1 MLHDLPTEGLDDAS
15 QPSAARERGD
25 RTASAPPLVVL
36 AGSDPRPARLTEAG
50 ERHRPLSGHKSA
62 YLEIGG
68 QPLVRLILER
78 LIASKRFSTLYVAG
92 PDPVYADRLLPGVR
106 LVHCDGRLEANLRA
120 AFEAVREDHSH
131 GPIAFLASDVLPK
144 VETLQAVMGRY
155 AAAAPCDVFI
165 PLVEVPEDAA
175 ALGASAWKPRYRMRR
190 DEHSAPLTVL
200 PGHLVVVDP
209 DALRIGLVYR
219 LISLSYRTR
228 NRPIGERHYAMLRG
242 LLGHALRED
251 FRQLLTLRL
260 PEVTA
265 AIVAD
270 GAAVAM
276 GLKSGN
282 MTCER
287 LARAVRR
294 VAVSYGHRR
303 RYPRRR
309 VELPILPGGLSLARD
324 IDTEEEAREIGAE
337 WPRRAPPAPAATRG
351 QPGSGRERGG
361 RLEPATAPSSGP
373 PPAPSSARGPGHG
386 PAGRGPQ
393 GPIRGPDDFSRPS
406 T

>member
-1 MLHDLPTEGLDDAS
+1 MEDRENAS
-15 QPSAARERGD
+15 RPAPALERGD
-25 RTASAPPLVVL
+25 RAASAPPLVVL

-50 ERHRPLSGHKSA
+50 ERHRPLSGHKGA
-62 YLEIGG
+62 YLRIDG
-68 QPLVRLILER
+68 QPLVRRILER

-92 PDPVYADRLLPGVR
+92 PEPVYAGRLLPGVR

-131 GPIAFLASDVLPK
+131 GPIAFLASDVLPE
-144 VETLQAVMGRY
+144 VETLRAVMDRY

-175 ALGASAWKPRYRMRR
+175 ALGASSWKPRYRMRR
-190 DEHSAPLTVL
+190 DEHTAPHTVL

-309 VELPILPGGLSLARD
+309 VELPILPGALSLARD

-337 WPRRAPPAPAATRG
+337 WRRGEPSAAGATRR
-351 QPGSGRERGG
+351 QPGSERKRGG
-361 RLEPATAPSSGP
+361 RLEPAPAPAPAAPSSSGP
-373 PPAPSSARGPGHG
+373 GQGRAGSSAGGPG
-386 PAGRGPQ
+386 RM
-393 GPIRGPDDFSRPS
+393 R
-406 T
+406 